1 MLASGRPGVNT
12 RLRGIPQDSAEVDDM
27 TTGRL
32 GALGADASVACIG
45 ETMALLVPRDAG
57 PLDYDRCLAVSVAG
71 AESNVAM
78 YLADLGHRARWIS
91 RLGNDA
97 LGQVVLDYIA
107 MAGVDVSAVDR
118 DPERPTGLFIKE
130 PRPEGTRVHYYR
142 RGSAATAL
150 DRTVLHHER
159 VRTADLLHL
168 SGITPALS
176 DSCRDLIVA
185 AVEEGRRAGRL
196 ISFDVNW
203 RPSLW
208 RSDPS
213 SLLLELARGA
223 SIVFVGSDEGADLWG
238 YSSPKDVRGLIP
250 EPVILVVKDGGVG
263 TTVFVDGDQYFVP
276 ALDVEVVEPVGAGDA
291 FAAGYLAGLLRGFDV
306 TGQVRLGHLTAAA
319 ALRVTGDHGPLLA
332 PDVQLRLLRADNT
345 DWATARIESTSHTT
359 VKHTAGGQYCVPD
372 C

>member
-1 MLASGRPGVNT
+1 M
-12 RLRGIPQDSAEVDDM
+12 
-27 TTGRL
+27 
-32 GALGADASVACIG
+32 
-45 ETMALLVPRDAG
+45 
-57 PLDYDRCLAVSVAG
+57 
-71 AESNVAM
+71 
-78 YLADLGHRARWIS
+78 
-91 RLGNDA
+91 
-97 LGQVVLDYIA
+97 
-107 MAGVDVSAVDR
+107 
-118 DPERPTGLFIKE
+118 
-130 PRPEGTRVHYYR
+130 
-142 RGSAATAL
+142 
-150 DRTVLHHER
+150 
-159 VRTADLLHL
+159 
-168 SGITPALS
+168 
-176 DSCRDLIVA
+176 
-185 AVEEGRRAGRL
+185 
-196 ISFDVNW
+196 
-203 RPSLW
+203 
-208 RSDPS
+208 
-213 SLLLELARGA
+213 
-223 SIVFVGSDEGADLWG
+223 FVGSDEGADLWG